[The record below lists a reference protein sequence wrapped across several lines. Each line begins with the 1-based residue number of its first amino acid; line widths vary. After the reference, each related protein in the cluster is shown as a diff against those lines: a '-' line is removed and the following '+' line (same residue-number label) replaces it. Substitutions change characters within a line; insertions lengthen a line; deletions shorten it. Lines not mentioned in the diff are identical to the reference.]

1 VVAERPDDPSDDPPD
16 DVPDDAGP
24 TDPDRADAAVDPAA
38 VDPAAVDPA
47 AVDPAAVDPAAV
59 DARALAVGRAWSE
72 LTDAL
77 AATLG
82 VLDDDQFLVLSARGT
97 PRFVQVAV
105 DHEAGLRLEVSA
117 PRLLGDDAPGD
128 DRYEALL
135 ADRWLPPTHALDSD
149 ADSIDPHG
157 SVNWFVD
164 HRPPVRFDDVARRA
178 VRALREL
185 FGVEHPDDVEYLAA
199 GLDGTEILLPTLGLH
214 HAAEDGTGPA
224 GRRGAAALRQQVYA
238 TLQRLLGT
246 EELFIDDD
254 GDIPIRE
261 GSAVVFVRVND
272 DPPFV
277 QLFSPLLVEVPE
289 SLALYRRLSELTRGR
304 YLVRFHYFDGTVV
317 VGIDLFAEPF
327 VSDHLGIATALLTG
341 MADDLDSE
349 LQAEFGGSVF
359 FGDGPRSKPARGTGG
374 YL

>member
-1 VVAERPDDPSDDPPD
+1 MAEPPD
-16 DVPDDAGP
+16 DESAHHRPDGADDDAVV
-24 TDPDRADAAVDPAA
+24 DDAV
-38 VDPAAVDPA
+38 
-47 AVDPAAVDPAAV
+47 V
-59 DARALAVGRAWSE
+59 DAHALAVGRAWAE

-77 AATLG
+77 TATLG

-97 PRFVQVAV
+97 HRFVQVAV
-105 DHEAGLRLEVSA
+105 QHDAGVRLEATA
-117 PRLLGDDAPGD
+117 PAFLADEAPGA

-135 ADRWLPPTHALDSD
+135 ADRWLPPTHALDADPD
-149 ADSIDPHG
+149 AIDPHG

-164 HRPPVRFDDVARRA
+164 HRPPVRFDEVARRA

-185 FGVEHPDDVEYLAA
+185 FGVEHPDDLEYLAA
-199 GLDGTEILLPTLGLH
+199 AFDGTEILLPTLGLH
-214 HAAEDGTGPA
+214 RAVEDEPGTA
-224 GRRGAAALRQQVYA
+224 RGGEGVLREEVHA

-246 EELFIDDD
+246 DELFIDDD

-317 VGIDLFAEPF
+317 AGIDLFAEPF
-327 VSDHLGIATALLTG
+327 VSDHLGIAAALLTG

-359 FGDGPRSKPARGTGG
+359 FGDGPRPKPARGTGG